1 MLLMRVMH
9 WLSVLIKFY
18 RISAVIFISWQ
29 IAIMA
34 GNNHEDT
41 CSQVQND

>member
-9 WLSVLIKFY
+9 WLSVLIKLD
-18 RISAVIFISWQ
+18 RISAVIFISQQ

-34 GNNHEDT
+34 GNYP
-41 CSQVQND
+41 